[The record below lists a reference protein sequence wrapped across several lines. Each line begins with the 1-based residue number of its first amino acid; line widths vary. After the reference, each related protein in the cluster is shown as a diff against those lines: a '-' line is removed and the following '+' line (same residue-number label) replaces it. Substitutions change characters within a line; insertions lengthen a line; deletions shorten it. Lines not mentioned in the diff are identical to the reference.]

1 MGNPPR
7 LRLRRSTAAGA
18 RIGFNARASNGPSS
32 IIQKRRGHMAKRK
45 ASLGSKKKSDT
56 VTGAAPYQPKMSAA
70 AARSAVA
77 TTIGKRVEL
86 AKYRSTVTPL
96 TMEER
101 DLLIEQAAVMLEQVY
116 AHLPLKRSLHENDPI
131 QLLGLLRL
139 RHAGLDERAFQSAL
153 MEIFLGLRDLHTNY
167 ILPAV
172 YAQKFAFL
180 PFRIEEFYEPG
191 GVFVAE
197 VPQLRKDVVSWV
209 SPVNTVGTLKEG
221 MVVTHWNGSPIEL
234 AAATNRDREAGSNS
248 DTRRAQA
255 VGALT

>member
-1 MGNPPR
+1 
-7 LRLRRSTAAGA
+7 
-18 RIGFNARASNGPSS
+18 
-32 IIQKRRGHMAKRK
+32 MAKRK
-45 ASLGSKKKSDT
+45 ASIGSKKKSDT
-56 VTGAAPYQPKMSAA
+56 AAVTGAAPYQPKMSAT

-77 TTIGKRVEL
+77 TTIGQRVEL

-101 DLLIEQAAVMLEQVY
+101 DLLIEQAAAMLEQIY
-116 AHLPLKRSLHENDPI
+116 AHLPLKRSLHANDPI
-131 QLLGLLRL
+131 QLLRLLRL

-191 GVFVAE
+191 GVLAAR
-197 VPQLRKDVVSWV
+197 VPQLRKYVVSWV

-221 MVVTHWNGSPIEL
+221 MVVTHWKEVQSSWRLRGMGTAKPAAMLTL
-234 AAATNRDREAGSNS
+234 AGPKESRRLLCAGLGCRCRP
-248 DTRRAQA
+248 TRT
-255 VGALT
+255 G